1 MKDGRKEVGEIE
13 LIVKL
18 RTPITASA
26 PKTKL
31 HKWMK
36 VEQRAPAAK
45 VRQQPV
51 ASRNPKNARKAPP
64 RGVPSTSARKDD
76 KVK

>member
-13 LIVKL
+13 LEVKL
-18 RTPITASA
+18 RTPITPSP
-26 PKTKL
+26 PKTKS
-31 HKWMK
+31 HKWLK

-45 VRQQPV
+45 VSKPPV
-51 ASRNPKNARKAPP
+51 ASRNLKTARKTPLS
-64 RGVPSTSARKDD
+64 GVPSTSARKDD